1 MIYYCCFAYGF
12 VLAKFFEFLA
22 EDNADLDIKKLLI
35 AILGLLTAPIFM
47 PIAIFMHWLFS
58 SKEDK

>member
-22 EDNADLDIKKLLI
+22 DNADLDIKMLLI

-47 PIAIFMHWLFS
+47 PTTIFMHWLFS